1 LLIVTRRADLVLIL
15 VELGILSIFQMT
27 NLLMMSLLILLL
39 LNHALAL
46 IIFEVVGDPL
56 DSSHDPPL
64 LALFLPLAVVARGT
78 WLFRGHSPCQ
88 LHEPL
93 HHDPLYNI

>member
-1 LLIVTRRADLVLIL
+1 M
-15 VELGILSIFQMT
+15 GILSIFQVT
-27 NLLMMSLLILLL
+27 NLLMRSLLIFL

-56 DSSHDPPL
+56 NSSHDPPL
-64 LALFLPLAVVARGT
+64 LALFLPLAVVPRGT
-78 WLFRGHSPCQ
+78 WLSSGHSPSQ